1 MADNL
6 TDAEEN
12 RLLDLSLPGTGMFVR
27 LTSTTPTDSA
37 AGTELSGNGYT
48 PKAITFAAASG
59 GSKTSSAEVLFDAVT
74 GADWVTILGIEIWDA
89 ASGGNRRWYR
99 PLAVGERRTPAV
111 GDQYRIANGALS
123 FSLT

>member
-48 PKAITFAAASG
+48 PKAITFGAASG
-59 GSKTSSAEVLFDAVT
+59 GSKTNSAEVLFDTVT
-74 GADWVTILGIEIWDA
+74 TADWATILGIEIWDA
-89 ASGGNRRWYR
+89 STGGNRRWYR
-99 PLAVGERRTPAV
+99 ALAPAEQRTPAV
-111 GDQYRIANGALS
+111 GDQYRIAASALT
-123 FSLT
+123 FSIA